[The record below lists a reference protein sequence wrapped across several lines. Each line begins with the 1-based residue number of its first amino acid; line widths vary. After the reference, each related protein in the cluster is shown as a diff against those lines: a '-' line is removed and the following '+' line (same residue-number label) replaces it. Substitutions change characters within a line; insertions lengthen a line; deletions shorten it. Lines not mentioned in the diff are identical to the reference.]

1 MRYRNATSWF
11 LAIAMLMFG
20 MLKFVDPFKGWYA
33 VQIVESNL
41 GQLSYVVGIAGEISV
56 GIILFLCLTYRSRI
70 SAGMFNLVT
79 NTAFFT
85 IMAIMLAGA
94 YVHLHPNVPADVL
107 PLKVKPPYIPMFFL
121 LLALSNIVIST
132 GNSNKHHRPRSA

>member
-41 GQLSYVVGIAGEISV
+41 GQLSYVMGIAGEISV
-56 GIILFLCLTYRSRI
+56 GIILFLCLTYKSRI
-70 SAGMFNLVT
+70 SADMFNLVT
-79 NTAFFT
+79 NTAF
-85 IMAIMLAGA
+85 LQ
-94 YVHLHPNVPADVL
+94 LWQ
-107 PLKVKPPYIPMFFL
+107 
-121 LLALSNIVIST
+121 
-132 GNSNKHHRPRSA
+132 